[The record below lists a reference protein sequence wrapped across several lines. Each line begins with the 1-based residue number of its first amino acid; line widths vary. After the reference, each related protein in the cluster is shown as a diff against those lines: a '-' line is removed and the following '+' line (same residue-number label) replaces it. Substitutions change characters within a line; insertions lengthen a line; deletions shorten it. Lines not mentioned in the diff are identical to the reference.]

1 MTICH
6 MEKFLHMTD
15 FSQQAPLVML
25 VTNIRY
31 ADTRYQI
38 PASYISSYHKLY
50 SKQAIQRFFTL
61 EYCWWFV
68 SVFKALIEIYHNIT
82 MWQID
87 QKISSRIEG
96 LNVRIH
102 LTIWVSVSQERP
114 LTPIDH

>member
-1 MTICH
+1 M
-6 MEKFLHMTD
+6 
-15 FSQQAPLVML
+15 
-25 VTNIRY
+25 
-31 ADTRYQI
+31 YQHI
-38 PASYISSYHKLY
+38 TSCTQ
-50 SKQAIQRFFTL
+50 SKQYKGFFTL

-102 LTIWVSVSQERP
+102 RP
-114 LTPIDH
+114 DNLGFDFTREATNTN